1 MDTFVSFVQLGLR
14 HILDPKGLDHLL
26 FLVALAAGYRPK
38 DWRHGLAVV
47 STFTIGH
54 SVTLVL
60 AVLGI
65 VGVSPG
71 LVEFLIPVTIVLAGL
86 ENLLDLGRSPRGWR
100 RPLLA
105 GGFGLI
111 HGAGFASYLR
121 SLFSDEMAVPLL
133 GFNLGLEVGQAVVL
147 TITVAS
153 LAAADRLLGAG
164 RSTAPGRRPREVG
177 LAVRTLATTAAVVT
191 VAGRMAL
198 ERTPW

>member
-1 MDTFVSFVQLGLR
+1 MDSLIGFIQLGLR
-14 HILDPKGLDHLL
+14 HILDPNGLDHVL
-26 FLVALAAGYRPK
+26 FLVALAACYRPK

-47 STFTIGH
+47 SAFTVGH
-54 SVTLVL
+54 SLTLGL
-60 AVLGI
+60 AVVGL
-65 VGVSPG
+65 VGVSSE
-71 LVEFLIPVTIVLAGL
+71 LVEFLIPITIVLAGL

-121 SLFSDEMAVPLL
+121 SLFSDQVAVPLL

-147 TITVAS
+147 AITVAS
-153 LAAADRLLGAG
+153 LAFADRLLGAG
-164 RSTAPGRRPREVG
+164 RSLGPGRRHTELA
-177 LAVRTLATTAAVVT
+177 LAVRTLATTAVVVT